1 MPAKDDVVVSLHPDP
16 LLLLHHFLGL
26 YSTNVVREVVPPGMF
41 QTLPEGGGPHRIM
54 LMGGDDLNLDFG
66 NRPVVPPVAQADDYG
81 FDLDA
86 TLVVDAPGVLAN
98 DTDDD
103 NDPLTAALI
112 NDVANGTLDLADD
125 GSFTYTPDP
134 GFKGPDSFS
143 YVANDGTF
151 DSNEVTVTL
160 TLANDVPEAFPDD
173 VAIDEDTSVII
184 DVLDND
190 TDPDGD
196 PLAVTNLV
204 QPANGEATLN
214 QDNSITYTPRANFH
228 GQDGFTYTAN
238 DGRYDSNE
246 VAVTIEVSPVNDV
259 PEAFD
264 DRATTGV
271 NTPVTVDVLA
281 NDVDGDG
288 DPLSVTNLSQPANGE
303 ATLNQDDTIT
313 YTPDADFTGDDV
325 LTYTASDGTGDSEE
339 ATVTITVSP
348 LRIVKGVVQ
357 LQSRNDYSG
366 ARVTFS
372 GQDPVFTDAQGNFE
386 VEVPGGTYTVTVEK
400 DGFLTAMKT
409 GLLVDQDMILPVVRL
424 LAGAVYKGG
433 GINALDLA
441 IPAKNLGKSQSPWT
455 GDPTFNVASLNPNPP
470 KDGLGDSP

>member
-1 MPAKDDVVVSLHPDP
+1 
-16 LLLLHHFLGL
+16 
-26 YSTNVVREVVPPGMF
+26 MF

-86 TLVVDAPGVLAN
+86 TLVVEAPGVLAN

-313 YTPDADFTGDDV
+313 YTP
-325 LTYTASDGTGDSEE
+325 
-339 ATVTITVSP
+339 
-348 LRIVKGVVQ
+348 RC
-357 LQSRNDYSG
+357 
-366 ARVTFS
+366 
-372 GQDPVFTDAQGNFE
+372 
-386 VEVPGGTYTVTVEK
+386 
-400 DGFLTAMKT
+400 
-409 GLLVDQDMILPVVRL
+409 
-424 LAGAVYKGG
+424 
-433 GINALDLA
+433 
-441 IPAKNLGKSQSPWT
+441 
-455 GDPTFNVASLNPNPP
+455 
-470 KDGLGDSP
+470 